1 MASQVLTEENQ
12 SKLRRLI
19 TLIDVLVS
27 VLGRLVGGTGYGKG
41 RRHADRARR
50 QYEKNVKVSVRA
62 AAAPVELYR
71 PSSKNV
77 HRDEDFAWDRAVSRL
92 TEMQSE
98 EYLAS
103 QWQGGV
109 EFLRTFRA
117 DRLDEKELGRIW
129 ARYDI
134 DNDGSLSEV
143 EMHRFLLDTAAASSS
158 EKTVTE
164 QNATLLAR
172 AIDSNGDGQVT
183 FVEFRDY
190 WRKHDSLFRPVLK
203 SSGAAAFRHVP

>member
-1 MASQVLTEENQ
+1 
-12 SKLRRLI
+12 
-19 TLIDVLVS
+19 
-27 VLGRLVGGTGYGKG
+27 
-41 RRHADRARR
+41 
-50 QYEKNVKVSVRA
+50 
-62 AAAPVELYR
+62 
-71 PSSKNV
+71 
-77 HRDEDFAWDRAVSRL
+77 
-92 TEMQSE
+92 MQSE

-103 QWQGGV
+103 QWQGGG

-129 ARYDI
+129 ARYDV

-143 EMHRFLLDTAAASSS
+143 EMHRFLLDTAAASST

-203 SSGAAAFRHVP
+203 SSGLATFRHVP

>member
-1 MASQVLTEENQ
+1 MTSQVLTEENQ
-12 SKLRRLI
+12 SKLRRFI

-27 VLGRLVGGTGYGKG
+27 VFVGWGKVGGTGKVAGTLTE
-41 RRHADRARR
+41 RR

-62 AAAPVELYR
+62 AAAPVELYQ

-92 TEMQSE
+92 TEMQSD

-129 ARYDI
+129 ARYDV

-143 EMHRFLLDTAAASSS
+143 EMHRFLLDTAAASST

-172 AIDSNGDGQVT
+172 AIDSNGDGQIT
-183 FVEFRDY
+183 FVEFRGY

-203 SSGAAAFRHVP
+203 SSGLATFRHVP